1 MGGSSRKY
9 TKKDA
14 RNFAAAYTDPTLFEH
29 EMMRRHALAVAGIK
43 HFKGEEPVLPE
54 GVTMYSEEGV
64 KLYEKAY
71 KEATEVDA
79 KRRYDKKK
87 KAEEEKKARLR
98 GNRPP
103 SPPPPTTHAP
113 TRVQKPQRKT
123 LAQRRVLLNKA
134 RVEAAKQPAV
144 ETVREPV
151 PSFTRLSLLTT
162 GQGPV
167 KNGARL
173 VNIRGRKILC
183 DSDDEDDLELITAV
197 AGKQAVRAKEDDAPA
212 KRSLVSSRS
221 VERQKQRN

>member
-1 MGGSSRKY
+1 MGGTSRKY

-14 RNFAAAYTDPTLFEH
+14 RNFSAAYTDPTLLSH
-29 EMMRRHALAVAGIK
+29 EMMRRHSMAVAGIK
-43 HFKGEEPVLPE
+43 AFKGEEPVLPE
-54 GVTMYSEEGV
+54 GVAMYSEEGV

-71 KEATEVDA
+71 LEATEVDA
-79 KRRYDKKK
+79 RRNYEKKK
-87 KAEEEKKARLR
+87 RAEAEKKARLR
-98 GNRPP
+98 GNRPE
-103 SPPPPTTHAP
+103 SPTPRTTHAP

-123 LAQRRVLLNKA
+123 LAQRRALLNKA

-151 PSFTRLSLLTT
+151 PSSTRRSLLTT

-183 DSDDEDDLELITAV
+183 DSDDEDDLELNSVV
-197 AGKQAVRAKEDDAPA
+197 AGKKAVRAREDDAPA
-212 KRSLVSSRS
+212 KRSIVSPRS